1 MYTEFVKGLNPENT
15 YAHKVMHMSSC
26 MALHGTICIYEVK
39 CVHKCLQNQGLNLEC
54 ALDKDHKDSGKSLTD
69 VMAFVQA

>member
-39 CVHKCLQNQGLNLEC
+39 CVHKCLQNQGLNLVC
-54 ALDKDHKDSGKSLTD
+54 IR
-69 VMAFVQA
+69 